1 MSYFGR
7 GFYSDLCN
15 NVTSHSSCSVYVGN
29 HGPYFYNST
38 EVFGTLANT
47 SSRNL
52 VLSFSYKGQTY
63 ALITDSNVPENTGY
77 QARTFAVTT
86 QCALISSKC
95 QLGDGWENSFNCSA
109 AFQGTMPNF
118 KYNDYINPTWGLAG
132 VEFFQDPGLANNFST
147 IWTPANPVYI
157 GAYGMVLGANTGSSL
172 LLNSTEF
179 IQPETPGLGF
189 LMGCNMTAYDIEY
202 VWYNSSILVQ
212 QMVQSN
218 TSVVNVLTE
227 PFVVQLANLIN
238 LAQSAAS
245 EATQDEFIASWT
257 TGFSIMV
264 LSLAA
269 GIMSPRT
276 TIKEQAHV
284 STLITRVPKAP
295 LAVLI
300 LLTLIYAAIG
310 ALLAC
315 IAARAG
321 PGLIKNIQGRLSIA
335 GLVAKCFES
344 EERCNKPTKEIQDL
358 FEENEL
364 GARDQKRPKVAI
376 VASGRGGWKYDL
388 IGQDERGNSVTLTS
402 RGNQS
407 FEPYVQTDSIS

>member
-1 MSYFGR
+1 
-7 GFYSDLCN
+7 
-15 NVTSHSSCSVYVGN
+15 
-29 HGPYFYNST
+29 
-38 EVFGTLANT
+38 
-47 SSRNL
+47 
-52 VLSFSYKGQTY
+52 
-63 ALITDSNVPENTGY
+63 
-77 QARTFAVTT
+77 
-86 QCALISSKC
+86 
-95 QLGDGWENSFNCSA
+95 
-109 AFQGTMPNF
+109 MPNY

-147 IWTPANPVYI
+147 SWTQAKPNPVYI

-172 LLNSTEF
+172 LLNSSEF

-189 LMGCNMTAYDIEY
+189 LMGCNITAYDIEY
-202 VWYNSSILVQ
+202 VWYNGSISVQ

-227 PFVVQLANLIN
+227 PFVVQLANLVN

-245 EATQDEFIASWT
+245 EATPDEFIASWT

-276 TIKEQAHV
+276 TIKEQARV

-295 LAVLI
+295 LAVLN

-310 ALLAC
+310 VLLAC

-321 PGLIKNIQGRLSIA
+321 PGLIKNVQGRLSIA

-344 EERCNKPTKEIQDL
+344 EERCDGPTKEIQDL
-358 FEENEL
+358 FEENEF
-364 GARDQKRPKVAI
+364 GARDQKCPKVAI

-407 FEPYVQTDSIS
+407 FEPYAQTVSIS